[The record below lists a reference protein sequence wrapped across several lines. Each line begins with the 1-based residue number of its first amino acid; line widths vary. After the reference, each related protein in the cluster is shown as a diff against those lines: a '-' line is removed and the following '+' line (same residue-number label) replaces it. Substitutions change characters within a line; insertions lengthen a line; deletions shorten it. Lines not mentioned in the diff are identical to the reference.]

1 MAVRARESEIES
13 MAMQGK
19 AMQTAMDVMQQSYGQ
34 VMAEN
39 EQLREALDEMER
51 AQVQMRAGWAER
63 EREWEED
70 RRRVEAAMEKERKRV
85 EGVEDDLR
93 KKIEQLQRR
102 EIERN

>member
-1 MAVRARESEIES
+1 MIAVRARESEVES

-51 AQVQMRAGWAER
+51 M
-63 EREWEED
+63 
-70 RRRVEAAMEKERKRV
+70 
-85 EGVEDDLR
+85 
-93 KKIEQLQRR
+93 
-102 EIERN
+102 